1 MADHGGAERVK
12 KTPPPEHVAPLAGL
26 KGAEPPAPAWFREA
40 IAVEPERSFVEN
52 LGAKIELLTWG
63 EVGKPGLLF
72 VHGASAHAD
81 WWSFIAPFFAK
92 DYRIAA
98 LSLAGMGLS
107 DWRDSYRFPDF
118 CSDFEAVAQAAGLY
132 ADGGKPIYI
141 GHSFGGAQVFFA
153 GMRAPEQLKAGI
165 LIDTGFGAPPEQV
178 ERGETP
184 SREAADREA
193 KIYPSFEAALARFRL
208 MPLQPT
214 ENLYI
219 ADFIARRSLKMAAR
233 PDGGEGWT
241 WRFDP
246 KLWAKLDRG
255 SLRASP
261 EDMARPMPPM
271 VHIAGEHSAL
281 LQRRRDGKLMAFPT
295 SLPEIVLPD
304 AYHHVMVD
312 QPLALVAALRALLAA
327 WPPAAP

>member
-1 MADHGGAERVK
+1 MAEQAQAERVRK
-12 KTPPPEHVAPLAGL
+12 DPPPEHVAPLAAL
-26 KGAEPPAPAWFREA
+26 KGAEPPAPRWFRDA

-52 LGAKIELLTWG
+52 LGASLEVLTWG

-72 VHGASAHAD
+72 IHGASAHAD
-81 WWSFIAPFFAK
+81 WWSFIAPFFAQ

-98 LSLAGMGLS
+98 VSLAGMGLS
-107 DWRDSYRFPDF
+107 DWRETYRFPDF
-118 CSDFEAVAQAAGLY
+118 ASDFEAVAQATGLY

-141 GHSFGGAQVFFA
+141 GHSFGGAQVFFT

-178 ERGETP
+178 ERGEAA
-184 SREAADREA
+184 SREAPDREA
-193 KIYPSFEAALARFRL
+193 KTYPSFEAALARFRL

-214 ENLYI
+214 ENLYV
-219 ADFIARRSLKMAAR
+219 ADFIARRSLRQVERA
-233 PDGGEGWT
+233 DGSEGWT

-246 KLWAKLDRG
+246 RLWAKLDRTTM
-255 SLRASP
+255 RPTP
-261 EDMARPMPPM
+261 EDFARPLPPM
-271 VHIAGEHSAL
+271 AHIAGEHSAL

-312 QPLALVAALRALLAA
+312 QPLALVSALRTLLTA
-327 WPPAAP
+327 WPATAA